1 MNWTAI
7 VPLRQG
13 QGPKARLS
21 KSLSPSERIRLSI
34 HMADAVVQALRDTG
48 GIEQILLL
56 SPAPPPASMPVAW
69 RQDLGRGLNAELDIL
84 RGELDDRALL
94 VIHGDLPLVGPD
106 DIEAMIEG
114 AEVRGHAFAP
124 DRHGAGTNAAA
135 IMPGRA
141 FSFAFGEG
149 SLARHLAHAPNAAL
163 IRRPGLAIDVD
174 TPDDLKRALVAGFQ
188 MPLN

>member
-1 MNWTAI
+1 MNWSAV

-13 QGPKARLS
+13 QDPKSRLS

-34 HMADAVVQALRDTG
+34 HMVNAVVQALRDAG

-56 SPAPPPASMPVAW
+56 SPVAPPASICVKW
-69 RQDLGRGLNAELDIL
+69 RQDKGQGLNAELDIL
-84 RGELDDRALL
+84 RRELGDRALL

-114 AEVRGHAFAP
+114 AEERGHAFAP
-124 DRHGAGTNAAA
+124 DRHDAGTNAVA
-135 IMPGRA
+135 IMPDRA

-149 SLARHLAHAPNAAL
+149 SLARHLAHVPNAAL
-163 IRRPGLAIDVD
+163 IRRPGLSIDID
-174 TPDDLKRALVAGFQ
+174 TPDDLERAIAAGFR
-188 MPLN
+188 MPSN